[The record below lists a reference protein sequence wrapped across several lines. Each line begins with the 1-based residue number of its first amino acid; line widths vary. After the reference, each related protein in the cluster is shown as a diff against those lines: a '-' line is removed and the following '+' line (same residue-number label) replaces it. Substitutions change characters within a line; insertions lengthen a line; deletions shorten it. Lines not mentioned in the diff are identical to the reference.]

1 MVKFLGSILMLLDFQ
16 YFLSYIRFMYILTMS
31 CLDFQLDIL
40 LNILNENLCSLCFLF
55 SHTKLHPSLFDV
67 CSVECP

>member
-16 YFLSYIRFMYILTMS
+16 YFLSYIRFMYILTMF
-31 CLDFQLDIL
+31 CLDFQLDIS

-55 SHTKLHPSLFDV
+55 SHMCHLF
-67 CSVECP
+67 